1 MPYVD
6 QVIRFMQ
13 SQQGERIVLEND
25 QPCVLHRP
33 GGGTVPTQI
42 TQNFAQLNTLVQEI
56 LPDAKRSDYASGL
69 PVTFPYTFSGVP
81 LEIEVSQPGGGLRV
95 GIGAPGGNGGPA
107 AAAPTAGAPAT
118 ASTPVH
124 APADGAG
131 HAEPKR
137 SGTKKIEHIDEL
149 FRILKELE
157 ASDLHISSNE
167 QPMVRVHGIMRKLDQ
182 YEVNHPDRLKQILW
196 AITPQRNRD
205 EWERDHDTD
214 FAYEV
219 PDIARFRCNI
229 FQDRHGIGAVFRL
242 IPSQVLT
249 AQQLNLPQAILD
261 LCFLSKGLVVVTG
274 PTGSGKSTT
283 LAAIVDH
290 VNKHRDDHI
299 ITIEDPVEFV
309 HENIQCLVN
318 QREVHVNT
326 NSFARALRAA
336 LREDPDIVLVGEMR
350 DLETVAIAIETAET
364 GHLVF
369 GTLHTTTA
377 ASTVDRIIDQFPAD
391 QQEQIRVMLSE
402 ALKAVIAQTLCRTKD
417 GRRVAALEI
426 LLIDPAA
433 ANLIR
438 EGKTYQLPSMMQIGK
453 SRGCITMNDSLFAH
467 VKAGRVEPKE
477 AYIKA
482 VDKVGLMNMFEKE
495 GIKVDLTA

>member
-1 MPYVD
+1 MP
-6 QVIRFMQ
+6 VIDRIIQFLQ
-13 SQQGERIVLEND
+13 RQQGEQIVLEND
-25 QPCVLHRP
+25 QNCVIYRA
-33 GGGTVPTQI
+33 GGGSAPTPDKLSYSQI
-42 TQNFAQLNTLVQEI
+42 H
-56 LPDAKRSDYASGL
+56 GL
-69 PVTFPYTFSGVP
+69 LMEVMPEQSRAAYQAGESVLFPYTCGGALLNVDVDRTDGAIRVTISTQSAGP
-81 LEIEVSQPGGGLRV
+81 TPEV
-95 GIGAPGGNGGPA
+95 PA
-107 AAAPTAGAPAT
+107 AAPPPPAPAERQY
-118 ASTPVH
+118 SGPVR
-124 APADGAG
+124 AV
-131 HAEPKR
+131 
-137 SGTKKIEHIDEL
+137 EHMDDL
-149 FRILKELE
+149 FRLMKEME
-157 ASDLHISSNE
+157 ASDLHMSSNE
-167 QPMVRVHGIMRKLDQ
+167 VPMVRIHGLMRKLEG
-182 YEVNHPDRLKQILW
+182 YEYNEPDKLKELLW
-196 AITPQRNRD
+196 AITPQRNQE
-205 EWERDHDTD
+205 EWDRDHDTD

-219 PDIARFRCNI
+219 KGTARFRCNI

-249 AQQLNLPQAILD
+249 AAQLNLSQSILD

-290 VNKHRDDHI
+290 INKHRDDHI

-309 HENIQCLVN
+309 HENIKCLVN

-326 NSFARALRAA
+326 NSFSRALRAA
-336 LREDPDIVLVGEMR
+336 LREDPDICLVGEMR

-402 ALKAVIAQTLCRTKD
+402 TLKAVIAQTLCRTKD
-417 GRRVAALEI
+417 GRRVSAMEI
-426 LLIDPAA
+426 LLVDPAC

-453 SRGCITMNDSLFAH
+453 NRGCVTMNDSLFAH
-467 VKAGRVEPKE
+467 VKAGRVEPEE
-477 AYIKA
+477 AYLKA
-482 VDKVGLMNMFEKE
+482 VDKAGLLSLFERDDIRVKLPGSE
-495 GIKVDLTA
+495 LALKPGAG